1 MCQPA
6 ARAFGEGW
14 GTLPSRPWPSL
25 VRQHE
30 RSLEPYP
37 AWLSLER
44 ETVERPIESA
54 GIGVGEG
61 RQHMRRESGRVGGIA
76 EHAAPAF
83 EIAVDEIVPLDAA
96 AFRTTGGQIFASHR
110 LRIPSADAV
119 SGVERVQERLREQSD
134 AIGHA
139 PGHNAAMVLVPSSKF
154 QKQPALHVREP
165 APPAGHASLPVDEGD
180 LVEPP
185 ESHPGFSHQ
194 PRKRRTRVDLVYF
207 KAHDP
212 PFPDTAF
219 HRRYYPLRIF
229 RQSRHGRWA
238 LSMPACG
245 PPDHRSYIG
254 SPSPALIRLG
264 MPDPVGSG
272 QSKNK
277 EGHPSR

>member
-96 AFRTTGGQIFASHR
+96 AFRTTGGQIFAHPIVFEYRRRTQYPALSVSR
-110 LRIPSADAV
+110 NACESSPMLSATLQATMRQWY
-119 SGVERVQERLREQSD
+119 SFR
-134 AIGHA
+134 
-139 PGHNAAMVLVPSSKF
+139 PPSSRNSPLCTF
-154 QKQPALHVREP
+154 GNPHLQQ
-165 APPAGHASLPVDEGD
+165 GT
-180 LVEPP
+180 
-185 ESHPGFSHQ
+185 
-194 PRKRRTRVDLVYF
+194 RR
-207 KAHDP
+207 
-212 PFPDTAF
+212 
-219 HRRYYPLRIF
+219 
-229 RQSRHGRWA
+229 
-238 LSMPACG
+238 
-245 PPDHRSYIG
+245 
-254 SPSPALIRLG
+254 SP
-264 MPDPVGSG
+264 
-272 QSKNK
+272 
-277 EGHPSR
+277 